1 MATVADQQGY
11 ALLGQPAALRAEPVV
26 AAGWGSAAYVLVFV
40 VVFIIIIAFLAAAFW
55 DSGSSWGRDSSSDD
69 DRHKG
74 KGSWNFEFLAGLII
88 FIIVLLFLC
97 WLLGS
102 FSHRV

>member
-11 ALLGQPAALRAEPVV
+11 ALLGQPSPAVAPV

-40 VVFIIIIAFLAAAFW
+40 VVFIIVIAVLAAAFW
-55 DSGSSWGRDSSSDD
+55 GAGSGWNRGDSSSED
-69 DRHKG
+69 DRHHG
-74 KGSWNFEFLAGLII
+74 KSWNFEFLAGLII

-102 FSHRV
+102 FSHRAY